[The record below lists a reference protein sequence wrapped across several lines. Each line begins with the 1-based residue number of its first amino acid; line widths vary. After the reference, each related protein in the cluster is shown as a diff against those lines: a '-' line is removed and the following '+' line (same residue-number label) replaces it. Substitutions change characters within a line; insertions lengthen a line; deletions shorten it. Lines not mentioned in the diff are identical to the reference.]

1 MYKIGT
7 LAKKS
12 GYSPNLLR
20 VWEKRYGF
28 LQPLR
33 GSGGQRLYPEEDL
46 NLLLVIRSELEKGR
60 SIGELALLGRAQL
73 LLSAGLPA
81 GSGAA
86 RQPQHGFGEQG
97 EYWDFVGPIVEAA
110 VALDLTDLTR
120 CLDAAFSRLSPDV
133 VVHKVIAA
141 AMERVGDEWM
151 KGRVTV
157 AGEHMVSS
165 LIEYRLRNLFEASGP
180 RVGASPAQSPVI
192 FACFPGE
199 EHRIGLLSVAYC
211 LARQGLPVLYLGA
224 SLPFSALE
232 VSINQLGAGS
242 VWLSVTSPE
251 IFQSNRKQFMGLI
264 ASYPSVRF
272 IIGGQAVTAE
282 DEQLREVGCHLC
294 LYPCSVPDVIPPL
307 MRASCKMNVVA
318 RSREKFSV
326 QG

>member
-7 LAKKS
+7 LAKKT

-28 LQPLR
+28 LKPLR
-33 GSGGQRLYPEEDL
+33 GAGGQRLYPEDDL
-46 NLLLVIRSELEKGR
+46 KLLQVISDELEKGR
-60 SIGELALLGRAQL
+60 SIGELAQLGRARL
-73 LLSAGLPA
+73 LQAAGVPAAIAAVLQSLPA
-81 GSGAA
+81 T
-86 RQPQHGFGEQG
+86 GEQ
-97 EYWDFVGPIVEAA
+97 EYGAFVHPIVEAA
-110 VALDLTDLTR
+110 AAMDLRALIR
-120 CLDAAFSRLSPDV
+120 GLDAAFSRLSPDV

-141 AMERVGDEWM
+141 AMERIGDEWM

-165 LIEYRLRNLFEASGP
+165 LIEYRLRNLLEASGP

-192 FACFPGE
+192 CACFPGE

-224 SLPFSALE
+224 SLPFAALE

-251 IFQSNRKQFMGLI
+251 IFQSNRRQFLNLLTE
-264 ASYPSVRF
+264 YPAVRF
-272 IIGGQAVTAE
+272 ILGGQAVIAE
-282 DEQLREVGCHLC
+282 DEQLSTKGCHVC
-294 LYPCSVPDVIPPL
+294 QYPCSVPKVILSL
-307 MRASCKMNVVA
+307 MV
-318 RSREKFSV
+318 
-326 QG
+326 

>member
-46 NLLLVIRSELEKGR
+46 NLLRVIRSELEKGR

-73 LLSAGLPA
+73 LLASGMPVA
-81 GSGAA
+81 GSGPA

-97 EYWDFVGPIVEAA
+97 EYGDFIGPIVEAA
-110 VALDLTDLTR
+110 VALDLTALTR
-120 CLDAAFSRLSPDV
+120 SLDAAFSRLSPDV
-133 VVHKVIAA
+133 VVHKVIAT
-141 AMERVGDEWM
+141 AMERIGDEWM
-151 KGRVTV
+151 KGTVTV

-165 LIEYRLRNLFEASGP
+165 LIEYRLRNLLEASGP
-180 RVGASPAQSPVI
+180 RMVASPTQSPVI
-192 FACFPGE
+192 CACFPGE

-211 LARQGLPVLYLGA
+211 LARQGLTVLYLGA

-232 VSINQLGAGS
+232 VSIHQLGVGS

-251 IFQSNRKQFMGLI
+251 IFQSNRRQFLNLLT
-264 ASYPSVRF
+264 AYPAVRF
-272 IIGGQAVTAE
+272 ILGGQAVTAE
-282 DEQLREVGCHLC
+282 DEELSTKGCHVC
-294 LYPCSVPDVIPPL
+294 PYPCSVPKVILSL
-307 MRASCKMNVVA
+307 MV
-318 RSREKFSV
+318 
-326 QG
+326 